1 MIYCRVSTKEQVEEG
16 NSLVTQERNCR
27 EYATKN
33 NYEITQIFIEQG
45 ESAKTAD
52 RTELQKLLRFC
63 SDKKQNIKAVIIY
76 KIDRLSRNTDDYS
89 QLRILLKRY
98 GIEIKSTSE
107 YFENTP
113 AGRFME
119 NIIANVAQFDN
130 DVRTERSVGGMKDA
144 AREGRYVW
152 SAPVG
157 YKNQKVDGK
166 STIAKTEKAPLVK
179 LAFEMMADRK
189 HSVNAIRETL
199 ASLGLPQAK
208 SNFYK
213 MLKNE
218 VYAGWIIKLGE
229 RHLGKYEAIVS
240 EGLFNRVQQVINNKK
255 MPMLYKTMHPDF
267 PLRRFVKHPD
277 GCKLTGAWSQGRAK
291 KYAYYRFIKTKLQ
304 WPKVKLEPSFLNF
317 LNKYALKEELL
328 SQLKTELLTRFSN
341 KSENRTRE
349 IEQLAL
355 TKKQLKE
362 KQNTLLHKNI
372 DGIISNTLLKEQL
385 AALDEELWLIEKNL
399 LENEDNKV
407 NIPAVFD
414 FVGEFLT
421 TPSTTWEKMS
431 LDTKIKLQWFVFPE
445 GVLFDG
451 KKFRTTKIS
460 SIFKLKELFPSD
472 KSSIVPTRRLYYK
485 HKDSANSPPFKKV
498 ESVVWTKIKDEL
510 LALAEIFD
518 PSNRIPE
525 ESPPNFLLRYWFY

>member
-1 MIYCRVSTKEQVEEG
+1 MEKKTQNRAVIYCRVSTKEQVEEG

-27 EYATKN
+27 EYANKN
-33 NYEITQIFIEQG
+33 NYEITQVFIEQG

-98 GIEIKSTSE
+98 GVEIKSTSE

-166 STIAKTEKAPLVK
+166 STIVQTDKAPLVK
-179 LAFEMMADRK
+179 LAFEMMASRK

-218 VYAGWIIKLGE
+218 VYTGWIIKLGE
-229 RHLGKYEAIVS
+229 RHPGKYEPIVS
-240 EGLFNRVQQVINNKK
+240 EGLFNRVQHVISSKK

-291 KYAYYRFIKTKLQ
+291 KYAYYRFVKAGFQ
-304 WPKVKLEPSFLNF
+304 WSKIELESSFLNF
-317 LNKYALKEELL
+317 LDNYALKEELQ
-328 SQLKTELLTRFSN
+328 SQLKTEVITRFSN
-341 KSENRTRE
+341 RSETRAEE

-355 TKKQLKE
+355 IKKQLKE
-362 KQNTLLHKNI
+362 KQSILLQKNI
-372 DGIISNTLLKEQL
+372 DGIISNSLLKEQL
-385 AALDEELWLIEKNL
+385 VALDEELWLIEKNL
-399 LENEDNKV
+399 LENEDNKI
-407 NIPAVFD
+407 NIAAVFD
-414 FVGEFLT
+414 YIGEFLIA
-421 TPSTTWEKMS
+421 PSITWEKVP
-431 LDTKIKLQWFVFPE
+431 LDTRVKLQWFVFPE

-451 KKFRTTKIS
+451 KKFRTTKTT
-460 SIFKLKELFPSD
+460 SIFKLKELFPPD

-485 HKDSANSPPFKKV
+485 HKDSANSPPLQNDN
-498 ESVVWTKIKDEL
+498 SVAWNKIKDEL
-510 LALAEIFD
+510 LELAEVFNPKKENFD
-518 PSNRIPE
+518 G
-525 ESPPNFLLRYWFY
+525 L